1 MDLGNDKLVQGY
13 WPLPHVQYGL
23 KHASLKLQLLLRS
36 CRLRFFRELQ
46 GSCMPFH
53 AVRIAGRVLSS
64 QPSARP
70 GWQPRK
76 SAAKVVAAS
85 QQVKRG
91 NEETRNA
98 GTQERRNAGT
108 KERRM
113 SSTRFELGTAA
124 LQPHAM
130 TTILRATRTMKDR
143 RKAKYIARPW
153 KTAGPGA
160 SGAWA
165 PDCSRVRWER
175 SSRP

>member
-1 MDLGNDKLVQGY
+1 MEWCGMA
-13 WPLPHVQYGL
+13 WREMACTRQYGVVWSGL
-23 KHASLKLQLLLRS
+23 AWHVTAWHGM
-36 CRLRFFRELQ
+36 E
-46 GSCMPFH
+46 GSNGMSWN
-53 AVRIAGRVLSS
+53 GM
-64 QPSARP
+64 ARP
-70 GWQPRK
+70 MMAWDGL
-76 SAAKVVAAS
+76 AAHRRAGVVVAAIS
-85 QQVKRG
+85 EARMATKKKRSKSCRRVSTS
-91 NEETRNA
+91 ETRRR

-113 SSTRFELGTAA
+113 SSTGFELGTAA

-160 SGAWA
+160 SGAWG
-165 PDCSRVRWER
+165 PDYSRVRWER